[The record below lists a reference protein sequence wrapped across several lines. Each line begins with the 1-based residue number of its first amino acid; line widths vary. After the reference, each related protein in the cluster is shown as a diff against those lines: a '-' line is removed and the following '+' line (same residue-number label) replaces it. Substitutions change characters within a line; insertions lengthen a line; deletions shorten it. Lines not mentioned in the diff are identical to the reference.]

1 MLDIMYT
8 AYRQQFAAVAAAWLG
23 AGARS
28 FGLWKGPQFVAGW
41 PNRAACCRD
50 DPALVAGIVNSD
62 HQYLGELRVT
72 GMGGTTAQGRLAADA
87 ALFSCLARSEADLD
101 GMTAEL
107 VDAQDQMLAMYDL
120 ARSTRAHLDVEG
132 TLLSVAQEAARLA
145 RTDRAFTML
154 CTEPPDGP
162 VQAAQAPASLP
173 VQREELHA
181 LLRCVQATGSRLL
194 LNIGDTSGLLPPNLS
209 NLVLEPIEV
218 SGKVLAAVG
227 LAGKPGGDF
236 TSPDLKLLQAIAAQA
251 GAQIENVLLYQEVVA
266 QTRLQTEMEVARNVQ
281 LRLLPQTAPRAPA
294 IEFFGY
300 SRPALQVG
308 GDFFDFVARP
318 SWPVTFAVGDISGK
332 GMSAALLM
340 TMIHT
345 VIRNHARFRPS
356 ATPEWILAQT
366 NEDLYDDF
374 SDIGAFATV
383 FTGQFNAATRELSY
397 ANAGHSPVILCR
409 AAHGRAC
416 LLEADGPPVGVLP
429 ASLAQNHVM
438 TFDPGDVLVV
448 ATDGFS
454 EARGADDEMF
464 GYDRLLEM
472 VEALTHLPAHEIA
485 ARLFD
490 MVSSFAAGHPQDD
503 DQTLV
508 VAKGMHS

>member
-1 MLDIMYT
+1 MLDVMYT
-8 AYRQQFAAVAAAWLG
+8 VYRQQFAAVAAAWLD
-23 AGARS
+23 AGAHS
-28 FGLWKGPQFVAGW
+28 LSLWHGPRFVAGW
-41 PNRAACCRD
+41 PDRAACSRG
-50 DPALVAGIVNSD
+50 DPALVAGILNAD
-62 HQYLGELRVT
+62 NRYLGELRVT
-72 GMGGTTAQGRLAADA
+72 GLSGTTAQDRLAADA
-87 ALFSCLARSEADLD
+87 ALLSCLARAEADLD

-145 RTDRAFTML
+145 RTAGAFTML
-154 CTEPPDGP
+154 CIEPPDGP
-162 VQAAQAPASLP
+162 VQLALAPASLP
-173 VQREELHA
+173 VQREELAA
-181 LLRCVQATGSRLL
+181 LLRRVQAKGSRLL
-194 LNIGDTSGLLPPNLS
+194 LNTGDMSGMLPPGLS

-218 SGKVLAAVG
+218 SRKVLAGVG

-251 GAQIENVLLYQEVVA
+251 GAQIENVLLHQEVVA

-281 LRLLPQTAPRAPA
+281 LRLLPQTAPTAPG
-294 IEFFGY
+294 IEFYGY

-308 GDFFDFVARP
+308 GDFFEFVSRP

-345 VIRNHARFRPS
+345 VLRNHARLRPG
-356 ATPEWILAQT
+356 TLPERILAQT

-383 FTGQFNAATRELSY
+383 FAGQFNAATRELSY
-397 ANAGHSPVILCR
+397 ANAGHSPVILYR
-409 AAHGRAC
+409 AAGGQAC

-429 ASLAQNHVM
+429 ISLAQNHVL
-438 TFDPGDVLVV
+438 TFAPGDVLVV

-472 VEALTHLPAHEIA
+472 VEALAPLPSHEIA
-485 ARLFD
+485 ARMFE
-490 MVSSFAAGHPQDD
+490 VISSFAAGHPQDD

-508 VAKGMHS
+508 VAKGMHL